1 MTEAIDTYQDDREMT
16 QPTGALLP
24 FLLAVL
30 TPFLTAGGI
39 LDPDLARQAAMETI
53 AACQTDGNRQLLTT
67 GQIVA
72 FALAALEN
80 LRLSAPPD
88 LSLSM
93 KLKLRGNANALNRA
107 SQKTAAMVDGPATV
121 PDHGPQPP
129 DPDPAEAMAS
139 LESAQTLITQA
150 RTTNADRKTD
160 LRWGQ
165 AMTDIAAEYTAEL
178 PALPPD
184 QRRTHLIRIDA
195 LSKIASMLG
204 RGDAPPL
211 KSRLRAGT
219 AMPA

>member
-1 MTEAIDTYQDDREMT
+1 MT
-16 QPTGALLP
+16 QNKPMLELV
-24 FLLAVL
+24 LNLL
-30 TPFLTAGGI
+30 TPFLIAGG
-39 LDPDLARQAAMETI
+39 LTDPTLARQAAAETI
-53 AACQTDGNRQLLTT
+53 AAYNAPDQPLTVA
-67 GQIVA
+67 QIIT
-72 FALAALEN
+72 FALAAIDN
-80 LRLSAPPD
+80 LRLSLPED
-88 LSLSM
+88 VSLSM

-129 DPDPAEAMAS
+129 DPDPTEAMAS

>member
-1 MTEAIDTYQDDREMT
+1 M
-16 QPTGALLP
+16 P

-39 LDPDLARQAAMETI
+39 LDPDLARQAALETI
-53 AACQTDGNRQLLTT
+53 AACQADGERQLLTI

-107 SQKTAAMVDGPATV
+107 SQKTAATQRPNPPADT
-121 PDHGPQPP
+121 PDQ
-129 DPDPAEAMAS
+129 DPTEVAAS
-139 LESAQTLITQA
+139 LESAQTIITQA
-150 RTTNADRKTD
+150 RAARPATQDRKTD

-184 QRRTHLIRIDA
+184 QRRNNLIRIA
-195 LSKIASMLG
+195 TLSKIATALG

-211 KSRLRAGT
+211 RSRLLTGT
-219 AMPA
+219 AMPT

>member
-1 MTEAIDTYQDDREMT
+1 MTE
-16 QPTGALLP
+16 PTGTLLP
-24 FLLAVL
+24 YLLAVL
-30 TPFLTAGGI
+30 TPLLTAGGI

-53 AACQTDGNRQLLTT
+53 AACDRPLLTS

-107 SQKTAAMVDGPATV
+107 SQKTAAVPDRPATA
-121 PDHGPQPP
+121 PNQPP
-129 DPDPAEAMAS
+129 EPDQAETMAS
-139 LESAQTLITQA
+139 LESAQTLIAQA
-150 RTTNADRKTD
+150 RADKPTTQERKTD

-165 AMTDIAAEYTAEL
+165 AMTEIAAEYTAEL
-178 PALPPD
+178 PALSPD
-184 QRRTHLIRIDA
+184 QRRTHLIRIGA
-195 LSKIASMLG
+195 LSKIAAMLG
-204 RGDAPPL
+204 RSDALPL
-211 KSRLRAGT
+211 KSRLLAGT

>member
-1 MTEAIDTYQDDREMT
+1 MT
-16 QPTGALLP
+16 QPTGTLLP
-24 FLLAVL
+24 YLLAVL
-30 TPFLTAGGI
+30 TPLLTAGGI

-53 AACQTDGNRQLLTT
+53 AACQAAGNHQLLST

-88 LSLSM
+88 VSLSM

-107 SQKTAAMVDGPATV
+107 SQKTAAMPDGPATA
-121 PDHGPQPP
+121 PDQHPIPP
-129 DPDPAEAMAS
+129 EPDPADPIPS
-139 LESAQTLITQA
+139 LQSARTVIAQA
-150 RTTNADRKTD
+150 RAVTPASEDRETD

-195 LSKIASMLG
+195 LAKIAGMLG

-211 KSRLRAGT
+211 KSRLLAGT